1 VKIQV
6 ITPAPLGVKNG
17 NSITA
22 TRWAGILREL
32 GHRVA
37 LDHAYRGKPC
47 DLLIALH
54 ARRSFDSI
62 ERFHET
68 YPDRPLIVVL
78 TGTDLYRDI
87 HRNRYAQRSLELATR
102 LVALQR
108 MAYKEL
114 PKRLHSKTRI
124 IYQSAA
130 SYAAKAPIAKNGI
143 FKVCVIGHL
152 RKEKDPCRTAM
163 AVRKLPASSRIHV
176 LHIGRPLDEALK
188 KRVLVE
194 AARNRRYRWVGELP
208 HSKTRRILARSHL
221 MVITSLMEG
230 SANVLSE
237 ALASSVPV
245 IASKISGLIGTLG
258 ENYPGYFQVGRTE
271 ELTKILHK
279 AESDSRFY
287 KTLKQRCASLRN
299 LVAPE
304 RELQDWK
311 ALLRELG

>member
-1 VKIQV
+1 MKIQV
-6 ITPAPLGVKNG
+6 ITPAPLGAKNG

-37 LDHAYRGKPC
+37 LDHTYRGKPC

-87 HRNRYAQRSLELATR
+87 HRNRRAQRSLELATR

-304 RELQDWK
+304 RELLDWK

>member
-1 VKIQV
+1 VEIQL

-22 TRWAGILREL
+22 TRWAGILRKL

-37 LDHAYRGKPC
+37 LDHTYRGKPC

-54 ARRSFDSI
+54 ARRSFDSV

-87 HRNRYAQRSLELATR
+87 HRNRHARRSLELATR

-108 MAYKEL
+108 MAFTEL
-114 PKRLHSKTRI
+114 PKRFHAKTRI

-130 SYAAKAPIAKNGI
+130 FYTAKVPSAKNGV

-163 AVRKLPASSRIHV
+163 AVRKLPASSRIQV
-176 LHIGRPLDEALK
+176 LHIGRPLDDALK
-188 KRVLVE
+188 KRALLE

-258 ENYPGYFQVGRTE
+258 ENYPGYFQVGRTD
-271 ELTKILHK
+271 ELTKILHR

-299 LVAPE
+299 LVAPA

>member
-1 VKIQV
+1 
-6 ITPAPLGVKNG
+6 
-17 NSITA
+17 
-22 TRWAGILREL
+22 
-32 GHRVA
+32 
-37 LDHAYRGKPC
+37 
-47 DLLIALH
+47 
-54 ARRSFDSI
+54 
-62 ERFHET
+62 
-68 YPDRPLIVVL
+68 
-78 TGTDLYRDI
+78 
-87 HRNRYAQRSLELATR
+87 
-102 LVALQR
+102 
-108 MAYKEL
+108 
-114 PKRLHSKTRI
+114 
-124 IYQSAA
+124 
-130 SYAAKAPIAKNGI
+130 
-143 FKVCVIGHL
+143 
-152 RKEKDPCRTAM
+152 
-163 AVRKLPASSRIHV
+163 
-176 LHIGRPLDEALK
+176 
-188 KRVLVE
+188 
-194 AARNRRYRWVGELP
+194 LP

-311 ALLRELG
+311 ALLRELA